1 MKMVT
6 FCYSSML
13 AQKMCSR
20 KWEMFVRLLSPKS
33 KILNNLHRIIN
44 YVKKNIHSL
53 I

>member
-1 MKMVT
+1 
-6 FCYSSML
+6 ML

-20 KWEMFVRLLSPKS
+20 KWEMFVRLLSTKS
-33 KILNNLHRIIN
+33 KINNLHRIIN